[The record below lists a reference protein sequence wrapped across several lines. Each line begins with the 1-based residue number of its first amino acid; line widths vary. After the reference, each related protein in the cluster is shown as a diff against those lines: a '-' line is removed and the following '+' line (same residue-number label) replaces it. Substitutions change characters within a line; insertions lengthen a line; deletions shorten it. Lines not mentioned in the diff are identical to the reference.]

1 MSQPPTVIKPSA
13 KQAPYFFFFT
23 MILFGVLAVVAFL
36 MLPPQLKG
44 DAATFLLVAGV
55 VIAALPSASLL
66 FRKATTTYV
75 IGDGL
80 VVFRH
85 VFVASTEEKVE
96 MRAIKDAK
104 VSQSLIQRLLKL
116 GDVRIEI
123 SAWRGMD
130 VLVNIEEPQKI
141 ASLLVA
147 SRSENA

>member
-1 MSQPPTVIKPSA
+1 
-13 KQAPYFFFFT
+13 